1 MAVIIGGVDPRSAY
15 QGDVSEISDSIAI
28 TDNRSPMWPSLY
40 DPRDK
45 HNSLVDEAVLSLE
58 AASHWM
64 HKLKCHLEIETQ
76 ARNL

>member
-45 HNSLVDEAVLSLE
+45 HNSPVDEAVLSLE
-58 AASHWM
+58 AASHA
-64 HKLKCHLEIETQ
+64 LNAQT
-76 ARNL
+76 

>member
-45 HNSLVDEAVLSLE
+45 HNEAVLSLE
-58 AASHWM
+58 AASHA
-64 HKLKCHLEIETQ
+64 LNAQT
-76 ARNL
+76 

>member
-45 HNSLVDEAVLSLE
+45 HNSLVVARSSL
-58 AASHWM
+58 
-64 HKLKCHLEIETQ
+64 
-76 ARNL
+76 ARTECTNLNVI

>member
-45 HNSLVDEAVLSLE
+45 HNSP
-58 AASHWM
+58 
-64 HKLKCHLEIETQ
+64 CC
-76 ARNL
+76 R